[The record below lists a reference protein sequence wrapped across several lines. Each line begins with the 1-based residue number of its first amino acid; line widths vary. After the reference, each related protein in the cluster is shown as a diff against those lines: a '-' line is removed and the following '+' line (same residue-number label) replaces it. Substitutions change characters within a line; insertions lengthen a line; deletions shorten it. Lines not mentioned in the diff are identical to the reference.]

1 MMRTI
6 FMTPLVRHDLD
17 VRALLMIV
25 SALRL
30 KEEKEE
36 SQGLDSFQIFEF
48 KGKKMINIQEEPQD
62 KIEFEL
68 SYEMKECK
76 VLAVLGLDETL
87 GEYWTIMFPREY

>member
-1 MMRTI
+1 MRTI
-6 FMTPLVRHDLD
+6 FMTPLIRHDLET
-17 VRALLMIV
+17 RALLMIV

-36 SQGLDSFQIFEF
+36 SQGLDPFQIFEF
-48 KGKKMINIQEEPQD
+48 KDKKMINRQEEPQD

-68 SYEMKECK
+68 SYEVKECE
-76 VLAVLGLDETL
+76 VWAVLGLDEMF